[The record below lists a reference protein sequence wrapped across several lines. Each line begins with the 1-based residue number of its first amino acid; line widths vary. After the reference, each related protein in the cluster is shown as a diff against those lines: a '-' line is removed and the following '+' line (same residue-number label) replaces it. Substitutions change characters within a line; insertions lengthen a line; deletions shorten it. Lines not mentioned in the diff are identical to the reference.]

1 MLKRIAGKKQLPSRS
16 WQLYPQEAE
25 KSALLAQELKIP
37 LQAAQVLLNR
47 GISSAEAGKTFLYP
61 DLAQLHSPFLMQDM
75 ERAVEIVLAALQ
87 RGKRIAVYGDY
98 DVDGITATA
107 LLFSLLQLLGGDVV
121 FYLPDR
127 LQEGYGLNNGALEF
141 LHSRGVSL
149 LITVDCGI
157 VNLEEVEYANRLGLE
172 VVVTDHHQPGE
183 VLPAAGA
190 VLNPWR
196 RDCAYPFTALCGAGI
211 AFKLGQA
218 LCSRVGRETIIW
230 DYLDLVALGTVAD
243 VVPLRAENRVLVVYG
258 LQQMAKLLRPG
269 LQALR
274 TVAGAGND
282 KLTAKEIAFVI
293 APRLN
298 AAGRMGDASR
308 ALNLLM
314 EEKEEKALQI
324 AWELQ
329 AENSRRQ
336 ELELKI
342 FKEACSLAAEGP
354 PEKVGRSFLLL
365 AEKDWHPGV
374 LGIVASRMVE
384 RFNLPVILMALEEGV
399 GQGSG
404 RSCGDFDLAAALK
417 KCSTLLLGF
426 GGHRQAAGLTAAAE
440 CIPVLRGKL
449 DNLAW
454 NFYGE
459 QGPVSTLNLDA
470 RLEPEGITPA
480 LAAALQLLEPFGH
493 GNPAPLFWG
502 EKWLLEK
509 IRGVGKNRQ
518 HLQLG
523 VQKKGKSFAGISFNG
538 KTQLPPL
545 TPQREVD
552 LAFNVSFDLWKG
564 NNALQLEVLD
574 CVYADQYIGGKSS
587 LKLVDRRGLKKKGF
601 YIREL
606 QKQNKEILVFV
617 NTAGR
622 RRQLRKFFA
631 GLPGIFFSHQGA
643 WPVEGLPKQAP
654 SRLMLYDLPLN
665 EEKLKK
671 LLFQLTEM
679 GRAEKEL
686 QVHLLYS
693 QSDYRENLKLLRATV
708 PHACVLEQIYF
719 YLQKII
725 KTDIHFAPDKIY
737 YQLQKTLPFPT
748 TKHLLKKSM
757 DIFAEALYLESD
769 GQQMRLHHNVH
780 DYCGLL
786 KDLAATKTL
795 RLEKDKWK
803 NTLAWQHF
811 LLAAAGKKIL
821 NLFSDFTLGGT

>member
-1 MLKRIAGKKQLPSRS
+1 MLKKITGKKQLSSRI
-16 WQLYPQEAE
+16 WQLFPRELE
-25 KSALLAQELKIP
+25 KSTLLAQEFKIP

-47 GISSAEAGKTFLYP
+47 GISSVEAGKMFLYP
-61 DLAQLHSPFLMQDM
+61 ALTQLYSPFLMQDM
-75 ERAVEIVLAALQ
+75 ERAVAIVLAALQ
-87 RGKRIAVYGDY
+87 QKKRIAVYGDY

-127 LQEGYGLNNGALEF
+127 LQEGYGLNNGALE
-141 LHSRGVSL
+141 LLQSQGVSL

-157 VNLEEVEYANRLGLE
+157 VDLKEIEHARRLGLE
-172 VVVTDHHQPGE
+172 VIVTDHHQPGE

-196 RDCAYPFTALCGAGI
+196 KDCAYPFAELCGAGI

-218 LCSRVGRETIIW
+218 LCSRAGKEEIIW

-243 VVPLRAENRVLVVYG
+243 VVPLRDENRVLVVHG

-274 TVAGAGND
+274 TVAGVRND
-282 KLTAKEIAFVI
+282 KLTAEEIAFII

-308 ALNLLM
+308 ALHLLM
-314 EEKEEKALQI
+314 EKKEEAAFQMAK
-324 AWELQ
+324 ELQ

-342 FKEACSLAAEGP
+342 FEEACHLVVESP

-365 AEKDWHPGV
+365 AEKNWHPGV

-384 RFNLPVILMALEEGV
+384 RFNLPVILLTLEKEI

-426 GGHRQAAGLTAAAE
+426 GGHRQAAGLTVAEE
-440 CIPVLRGKL
+440 CIPALREKL

-459 QGPVSTLNLDA
+459 QGPVSTLNFDA
-470 RLEPEGITPA
+470 RLEPEEITPA

-493 GNPAPLFWG
+493 GNPSPLFWG

-523 VQKKGKSFAGISFNG
+523 IQKKGKSFAGISFNG
-538 KTQLPPL
+538 KIRLPPL
-545 TPQREVD
+545 IAQREID
-552 LAFNVSFDLWKG
+552 LAFNVSFDLWRG

-574 CVYADQYIGGKSS
+574 CVYIDQYIGEKSP
-587 LKLVDRRGLKKKGF
+587 LTLVDRRGLKKKGL

-622 RRQLRKFFA
+622 RQQLKRYFA
-631 GLPGIFFSHQGA
+631 GMPGMFFSHQGA
-643 WPVEGLPKQAP
+643 WPAEGLPNEAP
-654 SRLMLYDLPLN
+654 SRLVLYDLPLN
-665 EEKLKK
+665 EKKLKE
-671 LLFQLTEM
+671 LLLQLAGTE
-679 GRAEKEL
+679 GKEL

-693 QSDYRENLKLLRATV
+693 QRDYLENLKLLRATV
-708 PHACVLEQIYF
+708 PHAGVLEQIYF
-719 YLQKII
+719 YLQKIA
-725 KTDIHFAPDKIY
+725 KTDANMAPDKIY
-737 YQLQKTLPFPT
+737 YRLQKILPFPT

-757 DIFAEALYLESD
+757 EIFAEALYLESD
-769 GQQMRLHHNVH
+769 GQQIRSQRRVY
-780 DYCGLL
+780 DYCDLL
-786 KDLAATKTL
+786 KDLAATKAL
-795 RLEKDKWK
+795 RQEKDKWK
-803 NTLAWQHF
+803 TTLAWQHF
-811 LLAAAGKKIL
+811 LMVSTGKKIL
-821 NLFSDFTLGGT
+821 NLLSDFTLGGT

>member
-1 MLKRIAGKKQLPSRS
+1 MLKKITGEKQLSARS
-16 WQLYPQEAE
+16 WQLFPQESE
-25 KSALLAQELKIP
+25 KCTLLAQEFKIP
-37 LQAAQVLLNR
+37 LPAAQVLLNR
-47 GISSAEAGKTFLYP
+47 GINSVEAGKTFLYP
-61 DLAQLHSPFLMQDM
+61 ALTQLHSPFLMQDM
-75 ERAVEIVLAALQ
+75 ERAVEIILAALQ
-87 RGKRIAVYGDY
+87 QGERIAVYGDY

-127 LQEGYGLNNGALEF
+127 LQEGYGLNSSALAL

-157 VNLEEVEYANRLGLE
+157 VNLDEIEYARRLGLE
-172 VVVTDHHQPGE
+172 VIVTDHHQPGE

-243 VVPLRAENRVLVVYG
+243 VVPLRDENRVLVVYG

-269 LQALR
+269 LRALR
-274 TVAGAGND
+274 TAAGVRND
-282 KLTAKEIAFVI
+282 KLTAEEIAFII

-298 AAGRMGDASR
+298 AAGRMGDAKR
-308 ALNLLM
+308 ALYLLM
-314 EEKEEKALQI
+314 EEKEEKALQT
-324 AWELQ
+324 ARELQ

-336 ELELKI
+336 ELEQEI
-342 FKEACSLAAEGP
+342 FKEAYSLAVESP

-365 AEKDWHPGV
+365 AEKNWHPGV

-384 RFNLPVILMALEEGV
+384 RFNRPVILMALEEGI

-417 KCSTLLLGF
+417 DCSTLLLGF
-426 GGHRQAAGLTAAAE
+426 GGHRQAAGLTVAGE
-440 CIPVLRGKL
+440 CIPALREKL
-449 DNLAW
+449 DDLAL
-454 NFYGE
+454 NFFGE
-459 QGPVSTLNLDA
+459 QGPVSTLSLDA
-470 RLEPEGITPA
+470 RLEPGEITPA
-480 LAAALQLLEPFGH
+480 LATALQLLEPFGH
-493 GNPAPLFWG
+493 GNPPPLFWG

-509 IRGVGKNRQ
+509 IRGVGKNGQ

-538 KTQLPPL
+538 KTRLPPL
-545 TPQREVD
+545 APQREID
-552 LAFNVSFDLWKG
+552 LAFSVSFDLWKG

-574 CVYADQYIGGKSS
+574 CVYADQYIGKSS
-587 LKLVDRRGLKKKGF
+587 LTVVDRRGLKKKAL

-606 QKQNKEILVFV
+606 CKQEQGILVFV

-622 RRQLRKFFA
+622 RQQLKKYFS
-631 GLPGIFFSHQGA
+631 GMPGISFSHQGA
-643 WPVEGLPKQAP
+643 WAAEGPPAKIP
-654 SRLMLYDLPLN
+654 HRLMLYDLPLN
-665 EEKLKK
+665 EEKLKE
-671 LLFQLTEM
+671 LLLQLTET
-679 GRAEKEL
+679 GRAGKEL

-693 QSDYRENLKLLRATV
+693 QRDYRENLKLLGATV
-708 PHACVLEQIYF
+708 PHACVLEQIY
-719 YLQKII
+719 YHLQKIT
-725 KTDIHFAPDKIY
+725 KTGTHLTSEKIF
-737 YQLQKTLPFPT
+737 YQLQKTLPFPAT
-748 TKHLLKKSM
+748 RHLLKKSM
-757 DIFAEALYLESD
+757 DIFAEAQYLVSN
-769 GQQMRLHHNVH
+769 GQQISFQHLVH
-780 DYCGLL
+780 DYCSLL

-803 NTLAWQHF
+803 KPLPGSLFYWQ
-811 LLAAAGKKIL
+811 LREKKY
-821 NLFSDFTLGGT
+821 